1 LAVFTGGCTLEA
13 AETVCGGEGI
23 DLDTVFELLAS
34 LVARSLVV
42 AEEHGP
48 ESRYRLSISDA
59 GRLRAQRGV
68 DHVPVA
74 AWGQRGP
81 GATRRDRAPGLPLA
95 LAAVSAV
102 SASGGSDRA
111 GAAELSRR
119 ALEANAR
126 RDAPDWRVEESVCT
140 ARSNIAFTAGAFA
153 DASSLAERAAGLAR
167 AGGDLADASLELA
180 IAGSCYL
187 VAGETP
193 TGVRLANEALR
204 LARQV
209 GAPALIATA
218 LLAVGVTVAQTE
230 PERARACLRE
240 SRELSTMLGY
250 QRALDHVWA
259 AVIASLLGDRTA
271 TLELG
276 GRAIRTFGWSGDRL
290 RMGVILHL
298 IAGALADTQP
308 DDAAIIQGAAEAY
321 VLQSPMVALA
331 GSSIDAGTLGDS
343 RALELRARGAD
354 MDWDDALSYTLTQ
367 TSQALKHPQP
377 TTQR

>member
-1 LAVFTGGCTLEA
+1 
-13 AETVCGGEGI
+13 
-23 DLDTVFELLAS
+23 
-34 LVARSLVV
+34 
-42 AEEHGP
+42 
-48 ESRYRLSISDA
+48 
-59 GRLRAQRGV
+59 
-68 DHVPVA
+68 
-74 AWGQRGP
+74 
-81 GATRRDRAPGLPLA
+81 
-95 LAAVSAV
+95 
-102 SASGGSDRA
+102 
-111 GAAELSRR
+111 
-119 ALEANAR
+119 LEANAQR
-126 RDAPDWRVEESVCT
+126 EAPDWRVEESVCT
-140 ARSNIAFTAGAFA
+140 ARSNIAFTTGAFA

-180 IAGSCYL
+180 IAGTCYL
-187 VAGETP
+187 VAGDAP
-193 TGVRLANEALR
+193 AGVRLANEALR
-204 LARQV
+204 LARQL

-259 AVIASLLGDRTA
+259 AVIASLLGDRTT
-271 TLELG
+271 TLELC

-298 IAGALADTQP
+298 IAGALAATQP

-331 GSSIDAGTLGDS
+331 DSSIVTEALGDS

-354 MDWDDALSYTLTQ
+354 MDWDEALSYTLTQ

-377 TTQR
+377 TRRSDRNEFCSAHASDPPPLSA